1 MARLILPPVAAVVG
15 AVPLAG
21 APLQAAIN
29 SLLGILQIIDVRASL
44 IPAALLM

>member
-1 MARLILPPVAAVVG
+1 MAQLFLPPVATVAG

-29 SLLGILQIIDVRASL
+29 GLLGILQIIDVRASL
-44 IPAALLM
+44 IPAVLLI